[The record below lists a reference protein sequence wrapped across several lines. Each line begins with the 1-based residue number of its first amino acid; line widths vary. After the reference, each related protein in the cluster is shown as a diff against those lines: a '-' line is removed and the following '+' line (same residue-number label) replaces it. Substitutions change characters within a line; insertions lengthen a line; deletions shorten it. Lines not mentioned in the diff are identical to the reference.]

1 MSPRPPTRAVGSLSR
16 AAARRLALAAQGFH
30 EPRPTGRVDR
40 RHLRRVLDRVGLI
53 QIDSVN
59 VLVRSQELPLFARL
73 GNHPRSLIPDAT
85 AAGELF
91 EYWGH
96 EASHI
101 PTRDHHLYRWKMEA
115 AARGAA
121 WGNVLELQRRAP
133 QLVEDIHRRVELEG
147 PVVAGDLSQRVG
159 PKGTWWDWDDGKRAL
174 EYLFWC
180 GRLTAR
186 RRPQDFARVYDLP
199 ERVIPAVHLARP
211 TPAEPDARKGLLLQA
226 ARAMGVATARD
237 LAVYHRQKPPVAR
250 PLVAELVEDGAL
262 QTVAVEG
269 WREPGYLVPDAA
281 RPRRIGAATFLSPFD
296 SLCWERDRVERL
308 FGFHYRIE
316 IYTPAPQRRFG
327 YYVLP
332 FLFGDEL
339 VGRAD
344 LKADRA
350 AGVLSVPGAHG
361 EPGIPT
367 GDVVAAMARELR
379 TMAAWLGLRGVAV
392 GSRGDLAEPLARAV
406 GHS

>member
-1 MSPRPPTRAVGSLSR
+1 M
-16 AAARRLALAAQGFH
+16 
-30 EPRPTGRVDR
+30 GRIDR
-40 RHLRRVLDRVGLI
+40 RHLRRILDRVGLI

-59 VLVRSQELPLFARL
+59 VLVRSQEMPLFARL
-73 GNHPRSLIPDAT
+73 GAHPRSLIPDAT

-96 EASHI
+96 EASHV
-101 PTRDHHLYRWKMEA
+101 PTRDHHLYRWKMDA

-121 WGNVLELQRRAP
+121 WGNVVELQRRSP
-133 QLVEDIHRRVELEG
+133 HLVEEIHRRVEQDG
-147 PVVAGDLSQRVG
+147 PVVAGDLAQRSG
-159 PKGTWWDWDDGKRAL
+159 PKGTWWDWDDGKMAL

-186 RRPQDFARVYDLP
+186 RRPNDFARVYDLP
-199 ERVIPAVHLARP
+199 ERMIPAVHLARP
-211 TPAEPDARKGLLLQA
+211 TPSEPDARKGLLLQA

-237 LAVYHRQKPPVAR
+237 LAVYHRQKPAVSR

-262 QTVAVEG
+262 TPVLVQG
-269 WREPGYLVPDAA
+269 WREPAYLWPGTPT
-281 RPRRIGAATFLSPFD
+281 PRRITAAAFLSPFD

-316 IYTPAPQRRFG
+316 IYTPAPRRQFG

-332 FLFGDEL
+332 FLFGDQL

-350 AGVLSVPGAHG
+350 AGVLSVPGAYG
-361 EPGIPT
+361 EAEIPVS
-367 GDVVAAMARELR
+367 DVVVAMAGELR
-379 TMAAWLGLRGVAV
+379 TMADWLGLTRVVIGDRGN
-392 GSRGDLAEPLARAV
+392 LAAPLALALEA
-406 GHS
+406 